1 MPMRRWQYEQNV
13 DRAPPAKALD
23 GRIPLRMQLSLDLF
37 EAPDPHFDLAQD
49 DGSPREVTGVDG
61 PSTRKGEL
69 ELGPPA
75 TPNQPDESVD
85 DSRVPGVVDQ
95 RRSFPVE
102 LHPEVGSQGRTGS
115 RSDDWAHPRVA
126 SLETGDH
133 RAVDADRV
141 GNRSLR
147 HPDSQSELAE
157 VLGEAERRAAQLT
170 ITLHG
175 HRASHAR
182 LVGLR
187 HGAHRTADGPYPG
200 LIVCARP

>member
-1 MPMRRWQYEQNV
+1 MPMRRWQDEQNV
-13 DRAPPAKALD
+13 DRAATAEALD
-23 GRIPLRMQLSLDLF
+23 CRIPLRMQFSLDLF
-37 EAPDPHFDLAQD
+37 EAPDAHFDFAQD
-49 DGSPREVTGVDG
+49 NGRPREEAGVDG
-61 PSTRKGEL
+61 ATTRKREF

-75 TPNQPDESVD
+75 TPNQPHESVD

-95 RRSFPVE
+95 GGSFPVE
-102 LHPEVGSQGRTGS
+102 LHPEVRSQGRTGS
-115 RSDDWAHPRVA
+115 RSDNGAHPRVA

-147 HPDSQSELAE
+147 HADAQSELAE
-157 VLGEAERRAAQLT
+157 VLGEAERGAAQLT

-175 HRASHAR
+175 HRASYAR

-200 LIVCARP
+200 LIACLRP